1 MDKFGIFS
9 LLNSFSSL
17 LNKGTTENS
26 NANETIS
33 SAETKNET
41 NLDVPFAP
49 LQAQMVQTITSHD
62 EFVKRVM
69 KNNAR
74 NKSPIN

>member
-17 LNKGTTENS
+17 LSKTKTENQQS
-26 NANETIS
+26 EEVTPSI
-33 SAETKNET
+33 ETKNDIDK
-41 NLDVPFAP
+41 NVPFAP

-69 KNNAR
+69 KNNK
-74 NKSPIN
+74 N

>member
-17 LNKGTTENS
+17 LNKEKNEKPS
-26 NANETIS
+26 NEETIS
-33 SAETKNET
+33 SNETKNEST
-41 NLDVPFAP
+41 ENIPFAP
-49 LQAQMVQTITSHD
+49 LQEQMVQTITAHD

-69 KNNAR
+69 KENKKRNN
-74 NKSPIN
+74 P

>member
-17 LNKGTTENS
+17 LNKEKNEKPS
-26 NANETIS
+26 NEETIS
-33 SAETKNET
+33 SNETKNEGT
-41 NLDVPFAP
+41 ENIPFAP
-49 LQAQMVQTITSHD
+49 LQEQMVQTITSHD

-69 KNNAR
+69 KENKKRNN
-74 NKSPIN
+74 P